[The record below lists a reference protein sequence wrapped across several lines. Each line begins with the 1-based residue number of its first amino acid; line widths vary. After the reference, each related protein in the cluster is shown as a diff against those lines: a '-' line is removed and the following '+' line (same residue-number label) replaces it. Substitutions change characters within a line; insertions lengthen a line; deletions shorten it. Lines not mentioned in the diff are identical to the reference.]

1 MMYNLILVY
10 ILTIIAIVLTYII
23 YLNIDNNLNRL
34 FRLNKNEL
42 LYSILEKF
50 KVIKA
55 SIISILLLSIPIYF
69 INSGYKICL
78 FIIIYCLILST
89 YFDLNWIRK
98 NIK

>member
-10 ILTIIAIVLTYII
+10 ILTIIAIALTYILSI
-23 YLNIDNNLNRL
+23 NIDNNLNRL
-34 FRLNKNEL
+34 FQLNKNEL

-55 SIISILLLSIPIYF
+55 SIISVLLLSVPIYF
-69 INSGYKICL
+69 INGGYKICL
-78 FIIIYCLILST
+78 FIIIYCIILSI
-89 YFDLNWIRK
+89 YYDLNWIRK